1 MIKYGKFTNKCPK
14 QTHGRISKFSRN
26 NCEEGVNII
35 ILSDPFATLSTS
47 LIGCWLFV
55 WRFWNINVV
64 SFLAK
69 KSWCTLIC
77 SSVTNCVFINEIS
90 RTVWVQSFVKTI
102 SNFFYSP
109 AQIQVSLES
118 RNFTLILKKQFWHI
132 FKATLISRQLE
143 FFHRRMMS
151 HSRVLKK
158 VWIILKCFFK
168 NFSDASEIFLI
179 YFLQKFFWRVRNNFH
194 LFS

>member
-1 MIKYGKFTNKCPK
+1 MW
-14 QTHGRISKFSRN
+14 R
-26 NCEEGVNII
+26 GVNII

-69 KSWCTLIC
+69 KSWCILIC
-77 SSVTNCVFINEIS
+77 SSVTNCVFINEMS

-109 AQIQVSLES
+109 TQIQVSLKS

-179 YFLQKFFWRVRNNFH
+179 YFLQNFFWRVRNNFH

>member
-109 AQIQVSLES
+109 TQIQVSLES
-118 RNFTLILKKQFWHI
+118 RNFTLILKKNSSDTFSKQPWFQGN
-132 FKATLISRQLE
+132 LN
-143 FFHRRMMS
+143 FFTGEWCLTRESWR
-151 HSRVLKK
+151 
-158 VWIILKCFFK
+158 KC
-168 NFSDASEIFLI
+168 E
-179 YFLQKFFWRVRNNFH
+179 
-194 LFS
+194 